1 MGDREKAV
9 EHGAIVGS
17 VRRWLDAVV
26 VALDLC
32 PFAQRELA
40 GDRVRFAVT
49 EATTETQLLTA
60 LRHEL
65 ALLNDDPSTETALLI
80 HPNVLDDFYDYNE
93 FLADADALLVEM
105 GWEGVYQIASFHPRY
120 QFAGTQVDDAENYTN
135 RSPYPMLHVIREA
148 SLERVITE
156 FPDVDQIPGRN
167 IKLMN
172 RLGTEK
178 MQALVQAC
186 VRDATP
192 SPTVGEAQERP

>member
-1 MGDREKAV
+1 MGDKEKV
-9 EHGAIVGS
+9 SEHEAIVGS

-32 PFAQRELA
+32 PFAHRELA

-49 EATTETQLLTA
+49 GATTETQLLTA
-60 LRHEL
+60 LRDEL
-65 ALLNDDPSTETALLI
+65 AFLSGDPSTETTLLI

-105 GWEGVYQIASFHPRY
+105 DWDGVYQVASFHPRY

-148 SLERVITE
+148 SLERVIAD

-167 IKLMN
+167 IRLMN
-172 RLGTEK
+172 RLGKEK
-178 MQALVQAC
+178 MQALMQAC
-186 VRDATP
+186 VRDASP
-192 SPTVGEAQERP
+192 SPSVDETQKRL